1 MFHWN
6 LQISTNEEKTPKQIL
21 IYMLLKYAN
30 YNTMIIET
38 KLLEPTQQAIIQMPY
53 LHTSI
58 IKLL

>member
-6 LQISTNEEKTPKQIL
+6 LQISTNDEKTPKQIL

-53 LHTSI
+53 LHTFI